1 MEEDFFRWHCFDDE
15 LFKPMRD
22 ALGEAVDFFDLFPTQ
37 QYLAEAAV
45 GAALNRLADVVE
57 RVVDVALVALRAGRD
72 RGQAVAAV
80 VVQGAAFQPARYAV
94 GDP

>member
-1 MEEDFFRWHCFDDE
+1 V
-15 LFKPMRD
+15 
-22 ALGEAVDFFDLFPTQ
+22 EATIR
-37 QYLAEAAV
+37 
-45 GAALNRLADVVE
+45 AALDGLTDVVE